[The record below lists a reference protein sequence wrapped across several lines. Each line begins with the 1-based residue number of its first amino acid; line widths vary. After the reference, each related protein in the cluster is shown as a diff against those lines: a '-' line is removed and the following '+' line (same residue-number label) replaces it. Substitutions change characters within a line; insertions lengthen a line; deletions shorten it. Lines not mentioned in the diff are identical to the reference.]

1 LTLLGAIITLE
12 SLGSGLGTA
21 VFMVY
26 LMRCCRPDFKAAHM
40 AIVTALMSV
49 SFTLAGVF
57 SGFGAEAVG
66 YTQYFGFTFIA
77 TLPGMALIPFL
88 PHLDGREDDQP
99 KLSEAEGEL
108 AQD

>member
-1 LTLLGAIITLE
+1 MTLLGAIITLE
-12 SLGSGLGTA
+12 ALGSGLGTA

-26 LMRCCRPDFKAAHM
+26 LMRCRRPDFKAAHM

-57 SGFGAEAVG
+57 SGFGAVAIG

-77 TLPGMALIPFL
+77 ALPGMALIPFL
-88 PHLDGREDDQP
+88 PHLDGREESP
-99 KLSEAEGEL
+99 PPAREEVSHSTEG
-108 AQD
+108 